1 VLPAAWAGVALTL
14 GVVATGLSLP
24 PPHFD
29 SGAAGGIGG
38 APEWGDVRAVLEHRC
53 LECHGGEAR
62 KSGLSFAD
70 GEAFALG
77 GGRGP
82 AVDAG
87 DPGASRLLHVI
98 AYEDPELAMPPS
110 GKLAE
115 GEIALLRAWV
125 EAGAAWPGDETGRLA
140 DPAAHPIESGASAVD
155 SDWWAYRALAE
166 ADPPVV
172 ADPEWGETAIDRF
185 IYDGLVANGL
195 EPGALASPERL
206 LRRATYDLTGL
217 PPTPEERRVFL
228 VAYEADADAAWA
240 GLIDRLL
247 ASPAYAEH
255 WARHWLDQVRYAE
268 TNGYERDATKTN
280 IWRYRDWV
288 IRALHEDMPYDRFLT
303 EQLAGDELLAS
314 GVEGVDESALLATGY
329 FRLNVWDDEPADP
342 VQARADELADIVDT
356 TGQVVLGMTLGCARC
371 HDHKADP
378 ISQRDYYA
386 FTAFF
391 NNINGYGSGSFGQHL
406 GGGMTRP
413 IADPPRAG
421 QVSVEERARRVRLAR
436 ERLLGLTGEASWG
449 EDGGGVLLAD
459 ARAEPGVWRWL
470 EGEPPEDWFR
480 QGFDDRG
487 WAEGEGGF
495 GTRGTPGAR
504 VNSDWDTDRITIRT
518 RFRLGEVPAG
528 VILSIHHDEDAEVYL
543 NGVHAASLSGYT
555 TDYTE
560 IQLGREAVNALV
572 VGSNT
577 IAITCRQTGGGQ
589 YLDAG
594 LRSGWLDT
602 EEARVLRAE
611 YESRREEAVG
621 GLTPEEQAR
630 VRELVGELHALERL
644 PVAEPYPAL
653 VVSERGAEA
662 PVQHVLF
669 RGSAH
674 APGEVVGARVPRV
687 LAWAGEAAIPE
698 VGPDGST
705 TGRRLALARWLTG
718 EGSFLTAR
726 VAANRLWQFH
736 FGRGLSR
743 SSGDFGRLGERP
755 THPEL
760 LDYLAGRLIEGGEG
774 GTGGWSLKAM
784 HREMMLSRVYR
795 LSSVASESA
804 LATDPR
810 NNFYSHA
817 DPRRLTAEQYR
828 DSVLAVAGLLT
839 ERLYGASVFPP
850 LPEEVLA
857 TASRPD
863 AAWGESSEA
872 DARRRSVY
880 VFIKRSLRPPIF
892 ENFDQPDPDIGCPVR
907 FPTNVPTQSL
917 ITLNGD
923 FTHDA
928 SAHLADR
935 LLGETDSHADAVRL
949 GVSLALGREADD
961 AEVGRHL
968 DFLDELRLDYGLGE
982 RDAMTVFALMLFNLN
997 EFMWVD

>member
-1 VLPAAWAGVALTL
+1 MAEVSLGGVGVDGGGPAWEGVRE
-14 GVVATGLSLP
+14 
-24 PPHFD
+24 
-29 SGAAGGIGG
+29 I
-38 APEWGDVRAVLEHRC
+38 LERRC
-53 LECHGGEAR
+53 LECHGGEER

-70 GEAFALG
+70 GETFALG

-98 AYEDPELAMPPS
+98 GYADPELAMPPG
-110 GKLAE
+110 GKLPE
-115 GEIALLRAWV
+115 GEIELLRAWV
-125 EAGAAWPGDETGRLA
+125 EAGAPWPGDDRGRLA
-140 DPAAHPIESGASAVD
+140 DPAAHPLESGVSAED
-155 SDWWAYRALAE
+155 SDWWAYQALSE
-166 ADPPVV
+166 VEPPVV
-172 ADPEWGETAIDRF
+172 EDPAWGGTAIDRF
-185 IYDGLVANGL
+185 IYNGLVSNDL
-195 EPGALASPERL
+195 TPGPLATPEQL

-217 PPTPEERRVFL
+217 PPTPEERREFL
-228 VAYEADADAAWA
+228 AAYGADADAAWA

-288 IRALHEDMPYDRFLT
+288 IRALHEDMPYDRFLI

-314 GVEGVDESALLATGY
+314 GGGRAPGVDETALLATGY
-329 FRLNVWDDEPADP
+329 FRLGVWDDEPADP

-391 NNINGYGSGSFGQHL
+391 NNVEGYGSGEFGQHL

-413 IADPPRAG
+413 VSDPPHAG
-421 QVSVEERARRVRLAR
+421 QVSVEERDRRVRLTR
-436 ERLLGLTGEASWG
+436 ERLLDLTGDASWG
-449 EDGGGVLLAD
+449 ERGGETLLAD
-459 ARAEPGVWRWL
+459 ARSEPVQWRWIT
-470 EGEPPEDWFR
+470 GEPPADWFR
-480 QGFDDRG
+480 QAFDDRA
-487 WAEGEGGF
+487 WAEGEAGF

-504 VNSDWDTDRITIRT
+504 VSTEWDSRRITIRT
-518 RFRLGEVPAG
+518 RFRLGEIPAG

-543 NGVHAASLSGYT
+543 NGVRVASLRGYT
-555 TDYTE
+555 TDYRD

-577 IAITCRQTGGGQ
+577 IAITCSQTGGGQ

-594 LRSGWLDT
+594 LRVGWLDT

-611 YESRREEAVG
+611 SEARREAGVE
-621 GLTPEEQAR
+621 GLTPEEQRR
-630 VRELVGELHALERL
+630 VRELVDELRSLERL
-644 PVAEPYPAL
+644 PVAEPYAAL

-662 PVQHVLF
+662 PTQHVLF

-674 APGEVVGARVPRV
+674 APGEAVQARVPTV
-687 LAWAGEAAIPE
+687 LAWAGEPEFPE
-698 VGPDGST
+698 VGEAS
-705 TGRRLALARWLTG
+705 TGRRLALARWLTD

-743 SSGDFGRLGERP
+743 SSGDFGRLGQRP
-755 THPEL
+755 THPAL
-760 LDYLAGRLIEGGEG
+760 LDYLAGRLIER
-774 GTGGWSLKAM
+774 GWSLKAM
-784 HREMMLSRVYR
+784 HRELMLSRVYR
-795 LSSVASESA
+795 LSSVASDSA

-810 NNFYSHA
+810 NNYYSHA

-839 ERLYGASVFPP
+839 ERLYGPSVYPP

-863 AAWGESSEA
+863 EAWGVSSEA

-892 ENFDQPDPDIGCPVR
+892 ENFDQPDPDISCPVR

-928 SAHLADR
+928 AAHLADR
-935 LLGETDSHADAVRL
+935 LLGETGSHADAVRL
-949 GVSLALGREADD
+949 GVSLALGREADE
-961 AEVGRHL
+961 AEVERHL
-968 DFLDELRLDYGLGE
+968 GFLDELRLEYGLND